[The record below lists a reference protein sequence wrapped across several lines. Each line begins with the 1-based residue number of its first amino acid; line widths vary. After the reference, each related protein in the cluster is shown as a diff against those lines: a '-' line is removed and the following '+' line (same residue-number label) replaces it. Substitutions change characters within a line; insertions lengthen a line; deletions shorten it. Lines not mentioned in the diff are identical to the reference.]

1 MSPATYHVVA
11 ERSGDW
17 WAITVAELAGVF
29 SQARHREEVESVA
42 REAIALMLDIGESDV
57 WPIEVELVTPERAS
71 PLRPSG

>member
-1 MSPATYHVVA
+1 MSPADYRVVA

-29 SQARHREEVESVA
+29 SQARHREQVESTA

-57 WPIEVELVTPERAS
+57 GPIEVELAAPERAGGF
-71 PLRPSG
+71 RTSG

>member
-1 MSPATYHVVA
+1 MSPAGYHVVA

-29 SQARHREEVESVA
+29 SQARHREQVESTA

-57 WPIEVELVTPERAS
+57 GPIEVELVTPERTSAFG
-71 PLRPSG
+71 PAV

>member
-1 MSPATYHVVA
+1 MSPANYHVVA

-29 SQARHREEVESVA
+29 SQARHRDQVESTA

-57 WPIEVELVTPERAS
+57 GPIDVELIPTDRAS
-71 PLRPSG
+71 AFRPTG

>member
-29 SQARHREEVESVA
+29 SQARRREQVESTA
-42 REAIALMLDIGESDV
+42 REAIALMLDIHESDV
-57 WPIEVELVTPERAS
+57 GSIEVELVSPKGVTVVHRA
-71 PLRPSG
+71 G

>member
-1 MSPATYHVVA
+1 MKPANYHVVA

-29 SQARHREEVESVA
+29 SQARHHEQVESMA

-57 WPIEVELVTPERAS
+57 GPIEVDLVVPERAGS
-71 PLRPSG
+71 SRPAG